1 MKRFFNLFIFFRNTL
16 TLLFHNGMSNND
28 KDFEVCLRAENVI
41 LPKNGYFGISAATG
55 GLADDHD
62 VLKFNVFSLRSPEEA
77 VKQAHDPEAE
87 KFDQEFN
94 QYQDKLKQQK
104 EQWAKE
110 NPEEVYKIYSDVSG
124 TQKPEWIWGRGWEE
138 FTFYIKA
145 IPRLRISKNFPHK
158 GIFHSKT

>member
-1 MKRFFNLFIFFRNTL
+1 MKRFFNLYIFFRNTL

-110 NPEEVYKIYSDVSG
+110 NPEEVYRIYSDVSG
-124 TQKPEWIWGRGWEE
+124 RYP
-138 FTFYIKA
+138 
-145 IPRLRISKNFPHK
+145 
-158 GIFHSKT
+158 KT